1 MLYPIAEEPPE
12 IEMEDTGGDSP
23 KQAFDVDEGV
33 MAAASRC
40 MKYHVGSLYS
50 ILTRSPEVLQ
60 ALNATLHE
68 HHGVTLAGFIDDNG
82 GKYILFFQVNEP
94 LSVRR
99 CELDMHVYSLRQTL
113 EWVLNECEGSIQ
125 WALDSWVRDF
135 EPIWNQRQL
144 LSWHRALPRG
154 HG

>member
-1 MLYPIAEEPPE
+1 MLGPIAEEPPE
-12 IEMEDTGGDSP
+12 IEVKDTGGDSP

-40 MKYHVGSLYS
+40 MKYHVGSLYP

-68 HHGVTLAGFIDDNG
+68 HHGVTVAGFLDENG
-82 GKYILFFQVNEP
+82 GEYILFCQVNEP

-113 EWVLNECEGSIQ
+113 EWVLNEREGSIQ
-125 WALDSWVRDF
+125 WALDFWVRDF
-135 EPIWNQRQL
+135 TPIWNQR
-144 LSWHRALPRG
+144 
-154 HG
+154 

>member
-1 MLYPIAEEPPE
+1 MLYPIAEEPSE

-68 HHGVTLAGFIDDNG
+68 HHGVTVAGFIDDNG
-82 GKYILFFQVNEP
+82 GTYILFSQVNEP
-94 LSVRR
+94 LSVQR
-99 CELDMHVYSLRQTL
+99 CELDMKVYSLRQTL

-125 WALDSWVRDF
+125 WALDFWVRDF
-135 EPIWNQRQL
+135 KPIWNQRQL
-144 LSWHRALPRG
+144 LSWHRALP
-154 HG
+154 